1 MTRIATLATIAE
13 REVGVREEGNNG
25 GARIREYQASTSLAP
40 GEWPWCAAFVSWCL
54 VQWLREPGNFEAVAR
69 SDNDTIRAWRCAS
82 ARAYAWEQWARGNT
96 RCLVLDEHA
105 PLQRGDIVTF
115 DFSHIGIVTAPSDNG
130 VVMTVEGNTN
140 ADGSR
145 EGDGVYAKRRP
156 RHLIRRVIRI
166 LA

>member
-1 MTRIATLATIAE
+1 MNRIATLASIAE
-13 REVGVREEGNNG
+13 REVGVREEGRNG
-25 GARIREYQASTSLAP
+25 GARIREYQSTTTLPP

-54 VQWLREPGNFEAVAR
+54 VQWLNENFQYVAR
-69 SDNDTIRAWRCAS
+69 NDQDTRRAWRCAS
-82 ARAYAWEQWARGNT
+82 ARAYAWETWARGNT

-105 PLQRGDIVTF
+105 PLQRGDIITF
-115 DFSHIGIVTAPSDNG
+115 DFSHIGIVTAPSENG

-145 EGDGVYAKRRP
+145 EGDGVYAKRRA